1 MISLITI
8 LAHLGSG
15 YEEPQLHPD
24 LFWPPLMALFWFCV
38 FWLLP
43 LLIFVL
49 VVYCLISLP
58 LRLQERARFFLDLL
72 ETGLARGQSSETAI
86 VSASQSQ
93 DQTLGIRFHLLA
105 AYLETGLRLTEGLG
119 KVPQLLPPQVVG
131 MLAAGERLGDIRK
144 VLPACRRSLT
154 DGTSKLMSGLN
165 YWIVLVVVVNP
176 AGLVIWPFLTT
187 VIVPKFQEICVYLLG
202 GKPLPPLLQIM
213 VEHKTLVSVVQGVLI
228 FVMASTLLAYVMGPR
243 GIGWLAWATDRVAW
257 RLPWRRKRM
266 QRDFSAMLAV
276 LLDAAVP
283 EPEAVRLAAAST
295 ANRVFIQHAELVVAR
310 LGTGLP
316 LTDVVA
322 ELDDAG
328 EFRWRLTNAVHAR
341 GGFMKALTG
350 WHEALEAQAYQ
361 QEQAASQVIT
371 TALVIINGVVVGMI
385 CVGVFQVLTTVVTDL
400 SSW

>member
-1 MISLITI
+1 MIIF
-8 LAHLGSG
+8 LANLGTSD
-15 YEEPQLHPD
+15 YAVQRFRPEPLWHP
-24 LFWPPLMALFWFCV
+24 LVALFWFCV

-43 LLIFVL
+43 LLIFAL

-58 LRLQERARFFLDLL
+58 MRRQERARFFLDLL

-86 VSASQSQ
+86 VSASESK

-105 AYLETGLRLTEGLG
+105 AYLETGLRLTEGLA
-119 KVPQLLPPQVVG
+119 KVTRLLPPQVVG
-131 MLAAGERLGDIRK
+131 MLAAGERLGDVQK
-144 VLPACRRSLT
+144 VFPACRRSLT
-154 DGTSKLMSGLN
+154 DGASKLMSGLN

-176 AGLVIWPFLTT
+176 AGLVIWPFLTA
-187 VIVPKFQEICVYLLG
+187 VIVPKFQEICLDLLG
-202 GKPLPPLLQIM
+202 GKPLPPLLQMM
-213 VEHKTLVSVVQGVLI
+213 VEHKTLVTVVQGALI

-243 GIGWLAWATDRVAW
+243 GIGWLAWVTDRVAW

-295 ANRVFIQHAELVVAR
+295 ANRVFIRHAEVVVAR
-310 LGTGLP
+310 LGGGLP
-316 LTDVVA
+316 LTDAVD

-341 GGFMKALTG
+341 GGFMEALTG

-371 TALVIINGVVVGMI
+371 TALVIINGVVVGTI
-385 CVGVFQVLTTVVTDL
+385 CVGVFQVLTFVVTDL
-400 SSW
+400 SLW